1 MSLRKINDQSK
12 LIRFVKYM
20 LQYSNNDIN
29 SLYEKFIALFESI
42 VIYDEDTIRILNSKL
57 FEV

>member
-1 MSLRKINDQSK
+1 LSLRKINDQSK